1 MFASTST
8 GGSICFRCHL
18 RLTRACLTPKR
29 SGKSAQRTVLSPQ
42 ARPNTTQT
50 IAAAEP
56 PAERPPHGRPNN
68 AHPLGRLR
76 GSRGNYVRAQSASLD
91 ALSLGVPSEVIILR
105 DAKIDRSS
113 TPKPTGEDEV
123 VGSLSAAEILSSFEA
138 EKELISPEETNNNID
153 KHRPAD
159 TKKVLRRS
167 DFNDLAK
174 ELHDGFTFSQ
184 LSHYL
189 EDLEFDENLRAVRS
203 SLRPKHTEE
212 PAILERS
219 AWTLGVTPFAGH
231 KFDSGRYNDS
241 VDLTRK
247 ENLAIRVLRDGW
259 DIKIKEEIESIGE
272 LELRLR
278 PQKLSL
284 LVNGHRAFLKD
295 FAERYNAKIDVSKS
309 RGVVRVTADQVTA
322 TTISRNINNIV
333 SKVHRMELDLDPLQP
348 LLRKVEGGL
357 RNLRGSTRVKIS
369 ELTGTELEFS
379 EDGRKLII
387 AYLGPSTSDAEDAR
401 RLFLASITSPMKNQP
416 PITWDAEAREGSGAL
431 CPPTAKLDLSWKD
444 RQKTGSRWA
453 FPSTPRSSE
462 GPEGEEPAKTMPT
475 LIAPSSRVFQRVND
489 DLFKEPQNDFTAV
502 RLRPDQKKRNEL
514 QASSTLD
521 FSSLS
526 ADPSTTNRSTCNEE
540 SRQVC
545 SALLGQILH
554 EAQDDASAR
563 PVNAEGVSKLLNRTM
578 STSISGALLVLKFLP
593 LRRISESLHLRLLPS
608 PWTSLGI
615 GGMEAFPEMEIRVA
629 LRGKDKRCFLQR
641 VSAILGSEAS
651 DVMLP
656 EKRADLRFRKDVTLD
671 LMNVHEDKAI
681 ADFLAESHLDTLG
694 TGQLRA
700 PANLKLHVPRWIVRD
715 NGIKFSNTITT
726 KNGIE
731 EVEMDYL
738 FSGLEYRHSVIIEW
752 ERYELEYTT
761 IEAGKLGGRRT
772 ELRLINEPLT
782 ASPTLLS
789 RLRRDSSIGLD
800 EFMASAYRLVNNLG
814 KRATNNFSVRTVK
827 SVGKMFRRTE
837 SRVGDFF
844 IKTMSFDR
852 SEDRSV
858 LAESISPNV
867 RRACQET
874 DHGMENEVTI
884 NEQSVNPDLVSEN
897 VVDEGYDDEDP
908 TTEDGDTEGSP
919 HDQGLKEVSSNK
931 NASSA

>member
-1 MFASTST
+1 MAPRSPADEDC
-8 GGSICFRCHL
+8 G
-18 RLTRACLTPKR
+18 
-29 SGKSAQRTVLSPQ
+29 SGKSAQKTVLAPQ

-50 IAAAEP
+50 TAAAEP
-56 PAERPPHGRPNN
+56 QAERPPPPGRPNY

-76 GSRGNYVRAQSASLD
+76 GSRGNYVREQSASLD

-123 VGSLSAAEILSSFEA
+123 VGSLSAAEIVSSFEA
-138 EKELISPEETNNNID
+138 EKELISPEEINNNID
-153 KHRPAD
+153 KHRPAN

-189 EDLEFDENLRAVRS
+189 ENLEFNEKLRAVRS
-203 SLRPKHTEE
+203 SLGPKPTEE
-212 PAILERS
+212 PAVLERS
-219 AWTLGVTPFAGH
+219 AWTIGVTPFAEH
-231 KFDSGRYNDS
+231 KFDTGCYNDS

-247 ENLAIRVLRDGW
+247 ENLAVRVLRDGW

-284 LVNGHRAFLKD
+284 LVNGHRAFLKE

-309 RGVVRVTADQVTA
+309 RGVVRITADQVTA
-322 TTISRNINNIV
+322 TTIYRNINNIV

-348 LLRKVEGGL
+348 LLQKVEGGL

-387 AYLGPSTSDAEDAR
+387 AYLGSKTRDAEDAR
-401 RLFLASITSPMKNQP
+401 RLFLASIISPKKNHP
-416 PITWDAEAREGSGAL
+416 SITWDAEAREGSGAL
-431 CPPTAKLDLSWKD
+431 CPPTAKLDLSWKE

-462 GPEGEEPAKTMPT
+462 GQEGEEPAKTMPT
-475 LIAPSSRVFQRVND
+475 LIAPSSRVLQRVNN
-489 DLFKEPQNDFTAV
+489 DLFEEPQNNFSAV
-502 RLRPDQKKRNEL
+502 RLQPDQKKRNEL
-514 QASSTLD
+514 QASSTLGI
-521 FSSLS
+521 SSLS
-526 ADPSTTNRSTCNEE
+526 ASPSTTNCSTWNEGT
-540 SRQVC
+540 RQVC

-554 EAQDDASAR
+554 EAQGDASAR
-563 PVNAEGVSKLLNRTM
+563 PVNAEGVLKLRDRTM
-578 STSISGALLVLKFLP
+578 STSISGALLVLKYLP
-593 LRRISESLHLRLLPS
+593 LRRLSESLYLRLLPS

-615 GGMEAFPEMEIRVA
+615 GGMEAFPEIEIRVA
-629 LRGKDKRCFLQR
+629 LRGADKRCFLQR
-641 VSAILGSEAS
+641 VSAILDQEVS

-656 EKRADLRFRKDVTLD
+656 EKRADLRFRKDVFLD
-671 LMNVHEDKAI
+671 LMNNREDKAI
-681 ADFLAESHLDTLG
+681 AGFLAGSHLDTLG

-700 PANLKLHVPRWIVRD
+700 PANLKLHIPRWIVRD

-731 EVEMDYL
+731 EVEMEYL
-738 FSGLEYRHSVIIEW
+738 FSGLEYRHSVVMDW
-752 ERYELEYTT
+752 EKHRLEYNT
-761 IEAGKLGGRRT
+761 IEAGKIGGRRT
-772 ELRLINEPLT
+772 ELRLINQPLK
-782 ASPTLLS
+782 ASPTMLS
-789 RLRRDSSIGLD
+789 HLRRDPSIGFD
-800 EFMASAYRLVNNLG
+800 RFMASAYRLVNNLG
-814 KRATNNFSVRTVK
+814 KSTNNNFSVRNVK
-827 SVGKMFRRTE
+827 LGRQLVRRMKPKE
-837 SRVGDFF
+837 VDYL
-844 IKTMSFDR
+844 IKTMSFNR
-852 SEDRSV
+852 SEDGSI
-858 LAESISPNV
+858 LTESINPNV
-867 RRACQET
+867 RRACQEK

-884 NEQSVNPDLVSEN
+884 NEESVNPDLVSEN
-897 VVDEGYDDEDP
+897 VVDEDYDDEDP
-908 TTEDGDTEGSP
+908 TTEDGDTEGWP
-919 HDQGLKEVSSNK
+919 HDQELKEVSSNK